1 MKKNSKLLIVAGM
14 VFAMIIGY
22 LIGILVDYPNV
33 DKNSVAGTIS
43 KINNYRNSQLAPN
56 EVELKNELVSDTA
69 QLKKMRK
76 FLSFHYYNVLK
87 TQEEIKSALDI
98 VNAESGFKAKNE
110 NVIKSLESYNKYLS
124 SARTDLLLA
133 LSALTNPKETD
144 PSALRDLINQTNN
157 VIAQCNY
164 RNRGVGEMIDAL
176 SEYVKGD
183 KSGKTDELKRIHDIL
198 MLNQINVAV
207 LTGNKSNLKDFENK
221 PFLSDSEKLQIFDK
235 ESFNRLLINDM
246 EKLSFMDLEKLG
258 IEDAEK
264 LGTLDK
270 EKLGVT
276 DAEKIEAFDK
286 EKLGFIITD
295 AELQA
300 SYSDKEDLGI
310 YQDKDNLNL
319 IYIHDKEKLGL
330 VNDKEKLNHV
340 VIEDAEKF
348 NSFGIYDS
356 EALGSL
362 SDWIN

>member
-1 MKKNSKLLIVAGM
+1 MKKNTKLLIVAGM

-22 LIGILVDYPNV
+22 LIGTLVDYPDVN
-33 DKNSVAGTIS
+33 KNSVAGTIS
-43 KINNYRNSQLAPN
+43 KINNYRNSQLTPN
-56 EVELKNELVSDTA
+56 EVELKNELASDTA
-69 QLKKMRK
+69 KLKQMRS

-87 TQEEIKSALDI
+87 TQEEIKAALNI
-98 VNAESGFKAKNE
+98 ANAESGFKAKNE

-133 LSALTNPKETD
+133 LSALTNPKETN
-144 PSALRDLINQTNN
+144 PIILRDLINQTNN

-164 RNRGVGEMIDAL
+164 RNRGIGEMIDAL
-176 SEYVKGD
+176 SEYVKED

-207 LTGNKSNLKDFENK
+207 LTGNKSDLKDFGNK

-235 ESFNRLLINDM
+235 ETFNNLIVSDM
-246 EKLSFMDLEKLG
+246 EKLSCLDLEKLG

-270 EKLGVT
+270 EKLGT
-276 DAEKIEAFDK
+276 LDKEKLGAFDK
-286 EKLGFIITD
+286 EKLGLIFFD

-300 SYSDKEDLGI
+300 GYSDKEDLGI
-310 YQDKDNLNL
+310 YNDKDNLNL

-348 NSFGIYDS
+348 GSFGMYDS
-356 EALGSL
+356 ETLGSL

>member
-1 MKKNSKLLIVAGM
+1 MKKNTKLLVVAGM

-22 LIGILVDYPNV
+22 LIGTLVDYPNV

-43 KINNYRNSQLAPN
+43 KINNYRNSQLTPN

-69 QLKKMRK
+69 KLKRMRS

-87 TQEEIKSALDI
+87 TQEEIKAALDI
-98 VNAESGFKAKNE
+98 VNAESGFKAKNK
-110 NVIKSLESYNKYLS
+110 NAIKSLESYNKYLS
-124 SARTDLLLA
+124 SARTDLLLTLA
-133 LSALTNPKETD
+133 ALTNPKETD
-144 PSALRDLINQTNN
+144 PSILRDLINQTYN

-164 RNRGVGEMIDAL
+164 RNQGIGEMIDAL
-176 SEYVKGD
+176 SEYVKED

-198 MLNQINVAV
+198 MLSQINVAV

-235 ESFNRLLINDM
+235 ETFNRLVINDM

-270 EKLGVT
+270 EKLGT
-276 DAEKIEAFDK
+276 LDKEKLGAFDK
-286 EKLGFIITD
+286 EKLGFVIPD

-300 SYSDKEDLGI
+300 CFTDKEKLGCLH
-310 YQDKDNLNL
+310 DN
-319 IYIHDKEKLGL
+319 EKLGL

-340 VIEDAEKF
+340 VIVDAEKF
-348 NSFGIYDS
+348 NSFGMFDS
-356 EALGSL
+356 ETLGSL
-362 SDWIN
+362 TDWIN